1 MEGERKV
8 SPNYCAVKWGVMDS
22 KTNRQNN
29 GQLSWV
35 LNTQNLLLL
44 YQGTTI
50 WFWGGGGVF
59 FLIGIFIFGSF
70 RIKLFIFYIG
80 KIKLFIYIF
89 VVFSILD
96 WSKSE
101 GLNFFFLHLRDQNF
115 FFQHTPGQNI
125 YFKNLPSSPP
135 PSKSNGRPLSQ
146 NFIWLYSL
154 SVQRGRIEYEG
165 ETSV

>member
-1 MEGERKV
+1 MYYFYIRGRPFDFE
-8 SPNYCAVKWGVMDS
+8 
-22 KTNRQNN
+22 
-29 GQLSWV
+29 
-35 LNTQNLLLL
+35 
-44 YQGTTI
+44 
-50 WFWGGGGVF
+50 GGGDF

-101 GLNFFFLHLRDQNF
+101 GLKFFFLHLRDQNIC
-115 FFQHTPGQNI
+115 FQHTPGQNI